1 MYVHRHSSALTDQL
15 NNLDTTC
22 NLTIIIIHKFI
33 MRQFHG
39 RTCVCTK
46 VVHEKA
52 VLSRCV
58 FSLDLKVASD
68 RLEWMLAGRE
78 FHTAGDVK

>member
-1 MYVHRHSSALTDQL
+1 ME
-15 NNLDTTC
+15 
-22 NLTIIIIHKFI
+22 
-33 MRQFHG
+33 FHG

-68 RLEWMLAGRE
+68 GLEWMLAGRE